1 MKKLFTILLLPLLF
15 PCLLFAQVE
24 PANYKEAVSQ
34 FINQFNQADAES
46 IFNKFNAQMQ
56 AALPLE
62 KTRTT
67 MNQIK
72 AQLGD
77 IKSVEFKSFN
87 SSVALYKT
95 TFTNGVFGLKISL
108 DAANKMGGLLVQP
121 FQEEKI
127 LTVDANLTE
136 TPVDLSLP
144 DASLSG
150 SLLMPKN
157 SIGKIPVVLIIAGSG
172 ATDRNGN
179 SAGLINAN
187 SYFLLANALGKAG
200 IATLRYDKR
209 AIGKSTSAK
218 SEADTRFDDFVNDAS
233 ALVKLLKDDPRFS
246 KVIVL
251 GHSEGAL
258 IGMVAAEKEK
268 ADGYVSVSGA
278 GNKAEKVIA
287 EQLKATPEIYTASV
301 AKLDSLA
308 KGFMVSDAGN
318 LPLFRRSVQPYLISW
333 FKYNPQTELK
343 KLKVPVLIVQGTTD
357 IQVSVADAQNLKKA
371 KPDATLVLVDG
382 MNHALK
388 QAPADR
394 AKNLETYS
402 NPDLPIDPKLVEAV
416 VSFVNQVK

>member
-1 MKKLFTILLLPLLF
+1 MKKLSILLLPLFF
-15 PCLLFAQVE
+15 PCLLFAQSE
-24 PANYKEAVSQ
+24 PANYKEAVSR
-34 FINQFNQADAES
+34 FINQFNQADAEG
-46 IFNKFNAQMQ
+46 IFNQFNAQMQ
-56 AALPLE
+56 AALLLE

-77 IKSVEFKSFN
+77 IKSAEFKSFN
-87 SSVALYKT
+87 SPVALYKT
-95 TFTNGVFGLKISL
+95 TFANGVFGLKISL

-121 FQEEKI
+121 FQEEKT
-127 LTVDANLTE
+127 LTVDAGLTE
-136 TPVDLSLP
+136 TPVDLNLP

-157 SIGKIPVVLIIAGSG
+157 SIGKVPVVLIIAGSG

-179 SAGLINAN
+179 STGLINAN

-218 SEADTRFDDFVNDAS
+218 SEADTRFDDFVNDAD
-233 ALVKLLKDDPRFS
+233 ALIKQLKADLRFS
-246 KVIVL
+246 KVIIL
-251 GHSEGAL
+251 GHSEGSL

-268 ADGYVSVSGA
+268 ANGFISVSGA
-278 GNKAEKVIA
+278 GSKAEKIIT

-308 KGFMVSDAGN
+308 KGLMVSDSGN

-343 KLKVPVLIVQGTTD
+343 KLNIPVLIVQGTTD
-357 IQVSVADAQNLKKA
+357 IQVSVADAQNLKKE
-371 KPDATLVLVDG
+371 KPDATLVLVEG

-394 AKNLETYS
+394 AQNIKTYS
-402 NPDLPIDPKLVEAV
+402 NPDLPIDAKLVDAV
-416 VSFVNQVK
+416 VSFVNQTK